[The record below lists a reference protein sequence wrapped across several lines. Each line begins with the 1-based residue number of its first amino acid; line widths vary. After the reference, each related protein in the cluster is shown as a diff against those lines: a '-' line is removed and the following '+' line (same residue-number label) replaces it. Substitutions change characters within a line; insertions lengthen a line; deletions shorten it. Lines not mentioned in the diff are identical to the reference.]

1 MNLTQNITFPVPL
14 TRKMR
19 DTAIKFSQYHHNES
33 KARQI
38 YLNTLA
44 VLAVDF
50 YCQCMEIETQL
61 NQSNS
66 WDVTMQFLMD
76 VADLNIKDIG
86 KIECRPVIK
95 GEEFCH
101 FPPEI
106 WEDIMGYIVVEI
118 DEQANKATLL
128 GYLSKVN
135 QEQIPLNQLHSLA
148 DFLTDLEQLQIGA
161 VAAMTTAVGGVV
173 TGVVTTVENTV
184 IELTKWFDNIFGN
197 GWQPEERALTLGIQ
211 PARNLQPANTE
222 QPEVNGAKVIR
233 LGMQIP
239 QETVILILRQ
249 KQLSEG
255 EIEVNLRLYPSADAM
270 YLPDGVQ
277 LIVLDEIGNPIP
289 QLEAQ
294 ARADNWIQLKF
305 IGEPGDQ
312 FSVKVSLEDSSIT
325 EHFLI

>member
-1 MNLTQNITFPVPL
+1 
-14 TRKMR
+14 
-19 DTAIKFSQYHHNES
+19 
-33 KARQI
+33 
-38 YLNTLA
+38 
-44 VLAVDF
+44 
-50 YCQCMEIETQL
+50 
-61 NQSNS
+61 
-66 WDVTMQFLMD
+66 
-76 VADLNIKDIG
+76 
-86 KIECRPVIK
+86 
-95 GEEFCH
+95 
-101 FPPEI
+101 
-106 WEDIMGYIVVEI
+106 MGYIVVEI

-197 GWQPEERALTLGIQ
+197 GWLPEERALTLGIQ
-211 PARNLQPANTE
+211 PNRSLQPANIE
-222 QPEVNGAKVIR
+222 QPEVNGAKIIR
-233 LGMQIP
+233 LGMQMP
-239 QETVILILRQ
+239 QETVVLILRQ

-277 LIVLDEIGNPIP
+277 LTVLDETGNPIP

-305 IGEPGDQ
+305 TGEPGDQ
-312 FSVKVSLEDSSIT
+312 FSVKVSLEESSIT